1 MAMKDFGGSPYPV
14 APAPPPPSV
23 SVQRPRVT
31 APAPKPRIVT
41 NSQGSYVKPSAPA
54 APSVPSMDVFLNQDS
69 GYQQQLREF
78 AKSLNDFNAD
88 VTRRRGS
95 LDTQYGVSQKAMND
109 QSVIDLDALKQDYG
123 ARGMLR
129 SGLYGDAVGNYNT
142 EFDKRMADLDR
153 QQQNA
158 IAALTQ
164 EQGQFGS
171 SEQLKEQAA
180 KEAAIRRRAEQ
191 YGI

>member
-1 MAMKDFGGSPYPV
+1 MKDFGGSPYPV
-14 APAPPPPSV
+14 APAPPPSV
-23 SVQRPRVT
+23 PVQRPRVT

-54 APSVPSMDVFLNQDS
+54 APSVPAMDVFLNQDS

-88 VTRRRGS
+88 VTRRRGA
-95 LDTQYGVSQKAMND
+95 LDTQYGVSQKAMTD
-109 QSVIDLDALKQDYG
+109 QSALDLDALKQDYG

-158 IAALTQ
+158 IASLTQ

>member
-1 MAMKDFGGSPYPV
+1 MHRRMLLRRFKNLKVRSIVMPMKDFGGSPYPV

-129 SGLYGDAVGNYNT
+129 YGLYGDDG
-142 EFDKRMADLDR
+142 
-153 QQQNA
+153 
-158 IAALTQ
+158 
-164 EQGQFGS
+164 
-171 SEQLKEQAA
+171 
-180 KEAAIRRRAEQ
+180 
-191 YGI
+191 